1 MILGLVG
8 AVACWFVSKSI
19 ITSIFA
25 FYLLTGIR
33 KSSLWLGIPGDS
45 RSAVLPLMLWQA
57 GIGSFIKGVLL
68 WPFVLI
74 GCRGDPLHQY
84 FERLER
90 TGMSPSEIHEYLK
103 RKDEEDKYLK
113 R

>member
-1 MILGLVG
+1 MIVGLIG
-8 AVACWFVSKSI
+8 AIVCWFVSKSI
-19 ITSIFA
+19 LAAIGA

-33 KSSLWLGIPGDS
+33 KSSLWLGIPSNS
-45 RSAVLPLMLWQA
+45 RPSVLPLIMWRA
-57 GIGSFIKGVLL
+57 SIGSFFYGIFL

-74 GCRGDPLHQY
+74 GCSGDPLRHY

-90 TGMSPSEIHEYLK
+90 TGMSPSEIHDYLK
-103 RKDEEDKYLK
+103 RKDETDKFLK